1 VAEFEMTDALRVDVL
16 QGHED
21 LAHDG
26 HELRLRR
33 GLTRIEQEVEE
44 RRAARRRG
52 VRRRGAGGRE
62 AGGQAGEVEEVVL
75 AHVEVLEA
83 LDTGMVDCHK
93 FLYET
98 HVHFALLDM
107 KLLLVHY
114 SEIAVV

>member
-1 VAEFEMTDALRVDVL
+1 M
-16 QGHED
+16 
-21 LAHDG
+21 
-26 HELRLRR
+26 
-33 GLTRIEQEVEE
+33 
-44 RRAARRRG
+44 
-52 VRRRGAGGRE
+52 
-62 AGGQAGEVEEVVL
+62 VL

-114 SEIAVV
+114 SEIAVVGILTSLWRDPYQTRLAGIRALHQHQVLEI

>member
-1 VAEFEMTDALRVDVL
+1 M
-16 QGHED
+16 
-21 LAHDG
+21 
-26 HELRLRR
+26 
-33 GLTRIEQEVEE
+33 
-44 RRAARRRG
+44 
-52 VRRRGAGGRE
+52 
-62 AGGQAGEVEEVVL
+62 VL